1 VPVKIGAL
9 GKNWCGIG
17 AETIPY
23 VKNNLENKGD
33 FENMKL
39 GIGGPL
45 PDFIS
50 Q

>member
-1 VPVKIGAL
+1 MPVKIGAL

-17 AETIPY
+17 AETTPS

-33 FENMKL
+33 FKNMKL